1 MGPARLG
8 DSWRIRASL
17 DADGWGDL
25 ADLAWIDPRIPAGR
39 FRGGA
44 TVEVPG
50 TVEVD
55 FERFEVELEA
65 SNILADGWVRF
76 DQPMS
81 LRSMEVTVSPLAV
94 SRLAPWFRT
103 DFPLDGWLSGQA
115 TFSGSL
121 ADLVA
126 TGRLTLIP
134 TGFGGAATTAD
145 FNGTIHLGE
154 NPGATGFEVRLD
166 TLNYTVLESLWPNAP
181 VAGTG
186 TGLLELDGRAD
197 GGVAI
202 VADFTHEADLASTSR
217 AVLEGRIRRLDDGEW
232 LMDVGGDLAPLSIG
246 AFARLA
252 PGLGLRGSLAGPVRV
267 QGRLDDLRVTADL
280 VTEGGGVVLNAA
292 LDLRAP
298 GSWYRLDA
306 EADGL
311 PLSRLTTGLPE
322 RSSWTGRL
330 ELEGSGLALDS
341 MEASATLVAND
352 SRIGPVRVDAVAAS
366 FRVLGGVLV
375 TDTLEA
381 SVGGVDVT
389 GRGRFGLAEGTW
401 GSSRLSFDAETL
413 VGLRPLVMLVV
424 TLDPSTSYVPELAIK
439 VMNIDRIS
447 SSVRLSRVAS
457 SAIKGLAS
465 FPCTSISL

>member
-1 MGPARLG
+1 MHNAAFRLPSTLLRGDLTMGPARMG
-8 DSWRIRASL
+8 DPWRIRASL

-94 SRLAPWFRT
+94 SRLEPWFRT

-134 TGFGGAATTAD
+134 TGYGGAATTAD

-154 NPGATGFEVRLD
+154 NPGATGLEVRLD

-197 GGVAI
+197 GGVAR
-202 VADFTHEADLASTSR
+202 ADS
-217 AVLEGRIRRLDDGEW
+217 
-232 LMDVGGDLAPLSIG
+232 
-246 AFARLA
+246 
-252 PGLGLRGSLAGPVRV
+252 
-267 QGRLDDLRVTADL
+267 
-280 VTEGGGVVLNAA
+280 
-292 LDLRAP
+292 
-298 GSWYRLDA
+298 
-306 EADGL
+306 
-311 PLSRLTTGLPE
+311 
-322 RSSWTGRL
+322 
-330 ELEGSGLALDS
+330 
-341 MEASATLVAND
+341 
-352 SRIGPVRVDAVAAS
+352 
-366 FRVLGGVLV
+366 
-375 TDTLEA
+375 
-381 SVGGVDVT
+381 
-389 GRGRFGLAEGTW
+389 
-401 GSSRLSFDAETL
+401 
-413 VGLRPLVMLVV
+413 
-424 TLDPSTSYVPELAIK
+424 
-439 VMNIDRIS
+439 
-447 SSVRLSRVAS
+447 
-457 SAIKGLAS
+457 
-465 FPCTSISL
+465 